1 VQKQVDAANRIIEDL
16 NQPAPPPGEV
26 PVVEPPVELVEP
38 VEPVNLLAAEPTPI
52 ELTPPTED
60 APWEHKYNVLQGKY
74 NAEVPRLTRQV
85 QEQDGQLSDIRQQLT
100 NTQTILASLNQ
111 RTADPEGEVG
121 APATPP
127 QRLVQDDEITAFGA
141 DLHDFIKR
149 TAVEAVAP
157 KLQDG
162 ISSLDQRLSRA
173 ESVAQTAQAQAT
185 RVEEIGVFDLLATD
199 IPDWEVQNK
208 DPLFLSWL
216 EEVDPYTGAQ
226 RGQLLTQAFERHD
239 GPRVV
244 ALFQGFKNENAA
256 VTPQPTIPAPVEVTP
271 LPEPQS
277 LEGLVA
283 PGTPKSGIDGGAPN
297 DAEKRVWTQPMIS
310 QLYAQINEYTK
321 KGKSAPDELKSLEAD
336 LIRGQSEG
344 RVQA

>member
-1 VQKQVDAANRIIEDL
+1 
-16 NQPAPPPGEV
+16 
-26 PVVEPPVELVEP
+26 
-38 VEPVNLLAAEPTPI
+38 
-52 ELTPPTED
+52 
-60 APWEHKYNVLQGKY
+60 
-74 NAEVPRLTRQV
+74 
-85 QEQDGQLSDIRQQLT
+85 LSDIRQQLT

-111 RTADPEGEVG
+111 RNADPEGKVG

-127 QRLVQDDEITAFGA
+127 QRLVQDEEITAFGA

-157 KLQDG
+157 KFEEG

-173 ESVAQTAQAQAT
+173 ESVAQNAQAQAA
-185 RVEEIGVFDLLATD
+185 RVEEVGLFDLLVTE

-226 RGQLLTQAFERHD
+226 RGSLLTQAFERHD

-256 VTPQPTIPAPVEVTP
+256 VTPQPTIPAPAEVIPT
-271 LPEPQS
+271 PEPQS

-283 PGTPKSGIDGGAPN
+283 PGTPKSGIDSGAPN
-297 DAEKRVWTQPMIS
+297 DAEKRVWTQPMIA

-321 KGKSAPDELKSLEAD
+321 KGKSAPDELKRLEAD
-336 LIRGQSEG
+336 LIRGQGEG